1 MHEGDKA
8 TNEPE
13 EAIAAASSLMQEN
26 TRAGLNEP
34 KMGEGH
40 EAQLI
45 PVTLSSERGTAAIFR

>member
-13 EAIAAASSLMQEN
+13 EAIASASSLMQEN
-26 TRAGLNEP
+26 SCAGQTEP
-34 KMGEGH
+34 EMGEGY

-45 PVTLSSERGTAAIFR
+45 TAML